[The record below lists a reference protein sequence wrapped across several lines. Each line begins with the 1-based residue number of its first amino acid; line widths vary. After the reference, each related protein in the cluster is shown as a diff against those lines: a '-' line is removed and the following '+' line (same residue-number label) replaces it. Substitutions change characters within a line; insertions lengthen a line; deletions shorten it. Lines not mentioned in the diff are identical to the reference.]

1 MPMPHPLPDLDIASL
16 IILYRKTEGEHRE
29 AARLARFE
37 AARTTTG
44 KLLAVGVLTTA
55 DDEMEA
61 SFAYERRSTMAKAR
75 GVPMTQI
82 EDEDRQRRAIRNI
95 QAYLRAATLHGETE
109 AERSERIRA
118 AHEAAVGFRPGSGR
132 RCTHQPTKQK
142 PGWVSKYGGYNLYA
156 TNEHGDMVHVCTHC
170 GVTVTLPGKPP
181 TPTADAARAAGL
193 LLLLPDPQ
201 GSPET
206 LLLDDERIPAGGFPG
221 EK

>member
-29 AARLARFE
+29 AARRARFE
-37 AARTTTG
+37 AARSTPG
-44 KLLAVGVLTTA
+44 KLLAMGVLTTA

-61 SFAYERRSTMAKAR
+61 SFAYERRSAEAKAR

-95 QAYLRAATLHGETE
+95 QSYLREASTYGETE
-109 AERSERIRA
+109 AERSERIRV

-142 PGWVSKYGGYNLYA
+142 PGWMSRYGGYNMLA
-156 TNEHGDMVHVCTHC
+156 TDEHGDMVHVCTHC
-170 GVTVTLPGKPP
+170 GATVTLPGKPP

-201 GSPET
+201 GPVDG
-206 LLLDDERIPAGGFPG
+206 LLLDERIPAGGFPG